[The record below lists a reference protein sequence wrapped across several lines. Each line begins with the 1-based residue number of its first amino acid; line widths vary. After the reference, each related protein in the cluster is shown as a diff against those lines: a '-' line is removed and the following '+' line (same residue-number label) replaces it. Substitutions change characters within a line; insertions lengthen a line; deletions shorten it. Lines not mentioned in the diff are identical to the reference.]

1 MFEYTQFSIK
11 VHYYNKRGLKI
22 CLICYKLFRCS
33 ENYELQRWQLLQPS
47 SILLK
52 SRFRICNLK
61 LYKLVDDLSLLDSFL
76 TQVNVSFELCISRL
90 LFAVYRLYYCQGPI
104 KESFL
109 CNLGK
114 KSPLFMNKV

>member
-47 SILLK
+47 NILLK
-52 SRFRICNLK
+52 STVLHEICVCLFTIDSQPSREH
-61 LYKLVDDLSLLDSFL
+61 YKRKNEAKTSYP
-76 TQVNVSFELCISRL
+76 QNIH
-90 LFAVYRLYYCQGPI
+90 P
-104 KESFL
+104 
-109 CNLGK
+109 
-114 KSPLFMNKV
+114 

>member
-47 SILLK
+47 NILLK

-61 LYKLVDDLSLLDSFL
+61 LYKLVDHELNFNVKSWEQP
-76 TQVNVSFELCISRL
+76 TVNV
-90 LFAVYRLYYCQGPI
+90 V
-104 KESFL
+104 
-109 CNLGK
+109 
-114 KSPLFMNKV
+114 

>member
-33 ENYELQRWQLLQPS
+33 KNYELQRWQLLQPS
-47 SILLK
+47 NILLK

-61 LYKLVDDLSLLDSFL
+61 LYKLVDDLSLLDSL
-76 TQVNVSFELCISRL
+76 LQSF
-90 LFAVYRLYYCQGPI
+90 GPRYLSERKI
-104 KESFL
+104 PIHYSVRFSVF
-109 CNLGK
+109 NI
-114 KSPLFMNKV
+114 KSPNFLHLLTFTCSFNF